1 MAVIT
6 VSRQFG
12 SGGLAIATR
21 VAESIGYRLYD
32 RQLLL
37 DVAEYVGV
45 RVEQLERVDEQ
56 HHGVFYST
64 LSTVTTMLDG
74 PTMTEECFQIVV
86 SDLIREISRQ
96 GNAVIVG
103 RASQCILRGYS
114 PTFHVFVV
122 APFITRVERIAE
134 RLRISLAKASDVV
147 LECDDDRRAYTLS
160 VAHCD
165 GSDPLLYD
173 LVINTDQLSVDAA
186 AELVLTG
193 ARRSGLLGPMPVRRP
208 HHEHV
213 AAASTR

>member
-1 MAVIT
+1 MAVFT

-21 VAESIGYRLYD
+21 VAESLGYRLYD

-37 DVAEYVGV
+37 DVAEYSGV
-45 RVEQLERVDEQ
+45 RVEALERVDEQ

-64 LSTVTTMLDG
+64 LSTMSKLLDG
-74 PTMTEECFQIVV
+74 PSMTEECFQIVV
-86 SDLIREISRQ
+86 SDHIREVARQ

-103 RASQCILRGYS
+103 RASQCLLRGYS

-122 APFITRVERIAE
+122 APFISRVERIAE
-134 RLRISLAKASDVV
+134 RLGISLQKASEVV
-147 LECDDDRRAYTLS
+147 QECDDDRRAYTLS

-186 AELVLTG
+186 ADLILTAG
-193 ARRSGLLGPMPVRRP
+193 RRSGILGATPTHRP
-208 HHEHV
+208 HQEH
-213 AAASTR
+213 AYAGSRR